1 MFGFPQA
8 PHLPYPC
15 LHGGHLSS
23 YPASGVPAVPSV
35 LHSPPPPG
43 GGKGGG
49 RTVSLFQWAQALLSA
64 GLYTV
69 LSGQEVS
76 SWEWGLAGFCVTHAS
91 VCD

>member
-43 GGKGGG
+43 GGKGAGAQSAYSNG
-49 RTVSLFQWAQALLSA
+49 LRLCSAQVSTLCCQAKRSA
-64 GLYTV
+64 PGNGASL
-69 LSGQEVS
+69 
-76 SWEWGLAGFCVTHAS
+76 AS
-91 VCD
+91 V